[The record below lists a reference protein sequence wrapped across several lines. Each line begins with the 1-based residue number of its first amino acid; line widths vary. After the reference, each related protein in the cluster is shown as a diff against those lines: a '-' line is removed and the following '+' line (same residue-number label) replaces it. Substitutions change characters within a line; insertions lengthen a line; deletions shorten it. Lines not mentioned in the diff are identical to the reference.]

1 MAAPE
6 IKNFDSPA
14 ETRPFEG
21 KGEAWPA
28 AKSEPPSR
36 QAARRHLT
44 KEARNGA
51 DSGEH

>member
-6 IKNFDSPA
+6 VNNFDSPD

-21 KGEAWPA
+21 KGEAYPA

-36 QAARRHLT
+36 KAARRHRRRR
-44 KEARNGA
+44 RNGT